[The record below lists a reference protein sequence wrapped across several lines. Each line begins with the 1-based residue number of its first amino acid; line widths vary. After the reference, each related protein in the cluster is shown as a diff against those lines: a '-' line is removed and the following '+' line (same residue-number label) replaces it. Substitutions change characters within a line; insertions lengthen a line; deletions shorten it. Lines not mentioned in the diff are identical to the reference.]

1 MKTFIYKSLIV
12 FFLFL
17 IIFEITISRQI
28 KKYDSKINELF
39 SKEMAIKIKQKVRDE
54 VESSINNDRILSE
67 SDAKLLNKFLKKITK
82 EIENSEN

>member
-82 EIENSEN
+82 EIENAEN